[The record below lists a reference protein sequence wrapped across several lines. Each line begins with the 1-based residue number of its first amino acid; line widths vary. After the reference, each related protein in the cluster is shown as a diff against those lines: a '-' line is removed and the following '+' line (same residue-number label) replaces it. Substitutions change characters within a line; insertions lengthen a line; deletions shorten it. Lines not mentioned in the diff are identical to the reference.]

1 MTDPATPAPIASP
14 IPLTTPEGRLLA
26 YACPQCEQGYASV
39 LGESPKERLATS
51 RQDADQCCR
60 CIDCGVVTS
69 WEVYCCP
76 RCNAKGYLA
85 LGWIQFRKERQ

>member
-39 LGESPKERLATS
+39 LGESPN
-51 RQDADQCCR
+51 
-60 CIDCGVVTS
+60 
-69 WEVYCCP
+69 
-76 RCNAKGYLA
+76 CNAKGYLA

>member
-60 CIDCGVVTS
+60 C
-69 WEVYCCP
+69 
-76 RCNAKGYLA
+76 NAKGYLA